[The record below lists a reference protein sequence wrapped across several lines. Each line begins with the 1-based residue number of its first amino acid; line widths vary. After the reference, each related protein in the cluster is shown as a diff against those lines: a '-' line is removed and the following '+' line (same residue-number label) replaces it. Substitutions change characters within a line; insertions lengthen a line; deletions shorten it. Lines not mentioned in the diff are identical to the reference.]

1 MAQSARGPL
10 APGYSKTSR
19 QLSLSIG
26 AIVYASL
33 YLLYRSLVVRTI
45 KERGLHEKPTKGLQQ
60 GRHAGA
66 RLSDGHLTQQ
76 HLSNSSGA
84 EVTESA
90 GLIAETPTAHLT
102 LFLRGYR
109 KAQRKKSAVV
119 MGVGSGTLGARAA
132 LTALKKG
139 AYLKRA

>member
-10 APGYSKTSR
+10 ATGYSKTSR

-90 GLIAETPTAHLT
+90 GLIAETPTAHRT
-102 LFLRGYR
+102 KLR
-109 KAQRKKSAVV
+109 VF
-119 MGVGSGTLGARAA
+119 SGEASECYCLQCWEWAGPVNTR
-132 LTALKKG
+132 
-139 AYLKRA
+139 